1 MGHILNI
8 LRHSLPPLT
17 TDSLMHVLTNFWRFE
32 KLEMRLMLLI
42 READRLSLRWLATVV
57 LDLAIMF
64 LRLHRGIVSFI
75 LFLDGDVAREW
86 RVAQQARN
94 TRLRLDVGQRG
105 MLAWVWFTVGGDSLL
120 RDGVI
125 VTSLDPGQ
133 AVQAAITFQHSLAR
147 ILDVQF
153 IVVNTH

>member
-75 LFLDGDVAREW
+75 LFLDGDVARE
-86 RVAQQARN
+86 
-94 TRLRLDVGQRG
+94 
-105 MLAWVWFTVGGDSLL
+105 
-120 RDGVI
+120 
-125 VTSLDPGQ
+125 
-133 AVQAAITFQHSLAR
+133 
-147 ILDVQF
+147 
-153 IVVNTH
+153 